1 QAAAAASPAQA
12 MAPVTQVSA
21 ATPVAVPVS
30 SGSVKEV
37 LSPLEGKFFLT
48 KDSSETPLKV
58 GDAVKKD
65 DIIGYIESMKT
76 YNAVSAEE
84 SGVVTEIC
92 HANGDSVDEDDVLI
106 KMQ

>member
-1 QAAAAASPAQA
+1 MIDLALR
-12 MAPVTQVSA
+12 
-21 ATPVAVPVS
+21 
-30 SGSVKEV
+30 SGSLREV
-37 LSPLEGKFFLT
+37 RMKYICLDYQEE
-48 KDSSETPLKV
+48 DCMSSRPPEDRASWV
-58 GDAVKKD
+58 ADV
-65 DIIGYIESMKT
+65 IGYIESMKT